1 MKAVNQ
7 YIIVDKI
14 KEEPKKVNGLI
25 MTESLNTDVRYLKGI
40 IISVGNRTEAL
51 KEGDKIYYDKHA
63 GHGIEWDGKMYY
75 VIKQQDVVI
84 VE

>member
-1 MKAVNQ
+1 MKAVNH

-25 MTESLNTDVRYLKGI
+25 MNESLNTDIRYLRGK
-40 IISVGNRTEAL
+40 IISVGNNTEAL

>member
-1 MKAVNQ
+1 MKAVNH

-25 MTESLNTDVRYLKGI
+25 MTESLNTDIRYLRGK
-40 IISVGNRTEAL
+40 IISVGNNTEAL
-51 KEGDKIYYDKHA
+51 KEGDKIYCDKHA

>member
-1 MKAVNQ
+1 MKAVNH

-25 MTESLNTDVRYLKGI
+25 MTESLNTDIRYLKGK
-40 IISVGNRTEAL
+40 IISVGNNTEAL
-51 KEGDKIYYDKHA
+51 KEGDNIYYDKHA

>member
-1 MKAVNQ
+1 MKAVNH

-25 MTESLNTDVRYLKGI
+25 MTESLNTDIRYLRGK
-40 IISVGNRTEAL
+40 IISVGNNTEAL

-63 GHGIEWDGKMYY
+63 GHGIEWDGIMYY

>member
-1 MKAVNQ
+1 MKAVNH

-25 MTESLNTDVRYLKGI
+25 MTESLNTDIRYLKGK
-40 IISVGNRTEAL
+40 IISVGNNTEAL
-51 KEGDKIYYDKHA
+51 KEGDSIYYDKHA

>member
-1 MKAVNQ
+1 MKAVNH

-25 MTESLNTDVRYLKGI
+25 MTESLNTDIRYLRGK
-40 IISVGNRTEAL
+40 IISVGNNTEAL
-51 KEGDKIYYDKHA
+51 KEGDNIYYDKHA

>member
-1 MKAVNQ
+1 MKAVNH

-25 MTESLNTDVRYLKGI
+25 MTESLNTDIRYLRGK
-40 IISVGNRTEAL
+40 IISVGNNTEAL
-51 KEGDKIYYDKHA
+51 KEGDNIYYYKHA

>member
-1 MKAVNQ
+1 MKAVNH

-25 MTESLNTDVRYLKGI
+25 MNESLNTDIRYLRGK
-40 IISVGNRTEAL
+40 IISVGNNTEAL
-51 KEGDKIYYDKHA
+51 KEGDSIYYDKHA

>member
-1 MKAVNQ
+1 MKAVNH

-25 MTESLNTDVRYLKGI
+25 MTESLNTDIRYLRGK
-40 IISVGNRTEAL
+40 IISVGNNTEAL

>member
-1 MKAVNQ
+1 MKAVNH

-25 MTESLNTDVRYLKGI
+25 MTESLNTDIRYLRGK
-40 IISVGNRTEAL
+40 IISVGNNTEAL
-51 KEGDKIYYDKHA
+51 KEGDSIYYDKHA

>member
-1 MKAVNQ
+1 MKAVNH

-25 MTESLNTDVRYLKGI
+25 MTESLNTDIRYLRGK
-40 IISVGNRTEAL
+40 IISVVNNTEAL